1 MRAFTNSYISCIIY
15 LALIARPS
23 QKYLWIQ
30 MCEAILFYYFPLLSR
45 GGKYSWKGNISHKNS
60 IYSNE
65 ISRNSQSIH
74 GQQKASNKSFRQT
87 IEVSIQ
93 RVNRNSMLIKFPLYH
108 KSNNLQRSE
117 ENSTWWIFNERAIIR
132 W

>member
-1 MRAFTNSYISCIIY
+1 MRAFINSYIPCIIY
-15 LALIARPS
+15 LALIAS

-30 MCEAILFYYFPLLSR
+30 MLRVRQFYFIIFPLLSR
-45 GGKYSWKGNISHKNS
+45 GKYSWKGNISHKNS

-93 RVNRNSMLIKFPLYH
+93 RVNRNSMLIKFSLYH

>member
-1 MRAFTNSYISCIIY
+1 MLRVSNFVLLFSPLIIALLKECILEKEIY
-15 LALIARPS
+15 LI
-23 QKYLWIQ
+23 K
-30 MCEAILFYYFPLLSR
+30 ILFIIMKFR
-45 GGKYSWKGNISHKNS
+45 
-60 IYSNE
+60 E
-65 ISRNSQSIH
+65 IVNQYNRL
-74 GQQKASNKSFRQT
+74 QKASNKSFRQT

-117 ENSTWWIFNERAIIR
+117 ENSTRWIFNERAIIR